1 MSTLKKTKILNE
13 YEESKTREGNNKY
26 MKKTTDVSLYEI
38 ISFAKT
44 RIVFFVELELD
55 IKVLKVEWVCVFI
68 GKISKYAIENF
79 LTYIFSFVFVNGV
92 YVYRCLYELMC
103 RKDRRKK
110 KRPAIN
116 TVILYCVV
124 INRPL

>member
-79 LTYIFSFVFVNGV
+79 LTFIFSFVFVNDV
-92 YVYRCLYELMC
+92 YIYIVVYMC
-103 RKDRRKK
+103 WWVEKTEEKK
-110 KRPAIN
+110 NAQP
-116 TVILYCVV
+116 
-124 INRPL
+124 